1 MIAQVY
7 VDVGVPHLDR
17 TFDYVVPPEW
27 EDRIKPGIRVKVGFH
42 GRRLPGFVV
51 GLAESS
57 EQDKLVSLATIV
69 SDEVVLP
76 EESVKLIRAV
86 ADHCAGTFMDVAR
99 LAIPPRYARAEQRK
113 PEHSS
118 PPEPGAVADQDDK
131 FASGSDNLGKVGDG
145 RAGQSD
151 DDLASG
157 QTMPTGPVVGH
168 LVWDGRESSDPGSDD
183 QGSDGLVAP
192 DSTSTSLDD
201 YPGGTG
207 LKEALRRGQ
216 SPRVSWTLSPV
227 AERIGDWA
235 GGLAGLVADTL
246 ASGRSV
252 VVLVPDAKD
261 CARVFARIHRSLV
274 SRATLW
280 GCDGSAGGVRADWMS
295 VERRPASQRASTGSR
310 SSHGS
315 VDSGL
320 ASIAPVVGGQRVV
333 TLTADKGPQARYSA
347 FLAAVRGQARVV
359 VGTRAAVYAP
369 VRDLGLIAVWDEADG
384 SNAEPRVP
392 YPALRD
398 IVAIRA
404 AQCGAA
410 VVFASHSRSAQIQN
424 WVEKG
429 WLREIGPVRGPA
441 GVRTP
446 AVRVASQEDRSLGRD
461 VAARTSRL
469 PHDAFAVLQAGL
481 SEGPVLV
488 WVPWVGHRRNFLCPR
503 CGQVARCQC
512 GGGLEEKAANQV
524 SCQVCGRSAEGW
536 TCSCG
541 SKRWWAVTVGSART
555 AEELASSF
563 KNAEVLRSDSTT
575 RLTKVPTTPA
585 IVIATPGCEPDV
597 DGGYAAA
604 VILDA
609 AGFLARGD
617 IRVEEEAVRRWMAVI
632 SLVRPGRDSGAV
644 LVVGPSQNR
653 AVQAVLRLDPV
664 GFARRE
670 LEDRRQA
677 GFPPA
682 TRMAAFSG
690 EQAAVEEAG
699 RALGQAG
706 YVELL
711 GPVQEIDS
719 EDFRLLARVPA
730 SRGSEFASLLAGMT
744 ARRWQGGKPGRLGVR
759 LDPDWLGG

>member
-17 TFDYVVPPEW
+17 TFDYAVPPQW

-51 GLAESS
+51 GLADSS
-57 EQDKLVSLATIV
+57 EQEKLVSLATIV

-76 EESVKLIRAV
+76 AESVRLIRTV

-99 LAIPPRYARAEQRK
+99 VAVPPRYARAEQRQ

-118 PPEPGAVADQDDK
+118 PPEPGAVADQVDT
-131 FASGSDNLGKVGDG
+131 FASGLGDRGKTGDG

-151 DDLASG
+151 DDLESG
-157 QTMPTGPVVGH
+157 HTMPTGVGVGP
-168 LVWDGRESSDPGSDD
+168 LVWDGPASSDPGSDN
-183 QGSDGLVAP
+183 QGSDGLVVP

-227 AERIGDWA
+227 ANRIGDWA

-261 CARVFARIHRSLV
+261 CARALDSISPMIGGHRI
-274 SRATLW
+274 
-280 GCDGSAGGVRADWMS
+280 
-295 VERRPASQRASTGSR
+295 
-310 SSHGS
+310 
-315 VDSGL
+315 
-320 ASIAPVVGGQRVV
+320 V

-359 VGTRAAVYAP
+359 VGTRAAVYTP

-384 SNAEPRVP
+384 SYAEPRVP

-404 AQCGAA
+404 TQCGAA
-410 VVFASHSRSAQIQN
+410 VVFASYSRSAQIQN

-441 GVRTP
+441 GVRTA

-481 SEGPVLV
+481 STGPVLV
-488 WVPWVGHRRNFLCPR
+488 WVPWVGHRRNFWCPQ

-524 SCQVCGRSAEGW
+524 CCQVCGRSAEGW

-563 KNAEVLRSDSTT
+563 KNVEVLRSDSTT
-575 RLTKVPTTPA
+575 RLTKVPATPA
-585 IVIATPGCEPDV
+585 IVIATPGSEPDV
-597 DGGYAAA
+597 EGGYAAA

-617 IRVEEEAVRRWMAVI
+617 IRVAEEAVRRWMAVI
-632 SLVRPGRDSGAV
+632 ALVRPGQDSGVV
-644 LVVGPSQNR
+644 LVVGPGQDR

-670 LEDRRQA
+670 LQDRRQA

-682 TRMAAFSG
+682 TRMAAFTG

-699 RALGQAG
+699 HILGQAG

-730 SRGSEFASLLAGMT
+730 SRGSQFASLLAGMT
-744 ARRWQGGKPGRLGVR
+744 ARRWQGGKPGRLTVR